1 VALERFNNVKAII
14 ITNNPKIYEKYND
27 SFEIEYL
34 ENKSYFDVLIYTRD
48 KIHMGHKL
56 LSHPLSGS
64 VKPNETPYKSI
75 LISNKKGK
83 MDIDSLI
90 LIENSISIY
99 EKFQNISKVP
109 NWNNQVLEDFMVVDL
124 SLIENTLNNIEF
136 TEIID

>member
-1 VALERFNNVKAII
+1 MALERFNNVKAII

-83 MDIDSLI
+83 MNIDSLV
-90 LIENSISIY
+90 LIENSISTY

-124 SLIENTLNNIEF
+124 SLIESTLNNIEF
-136 TEIID
+136 IEIID

>member
-1 VALERFNNVKAII
+1 MKFII
-14 ITNNPKIYEKYND
+14 ITNNPKIYEKYNE
-27 SFEIEYL
+27 SLEIEYL
-34 ENKSYFDVLIYTRD
+34 ENKSHFDVLIYTRD

-75 LISNKKGK
+75 LISEKKGE
-83 MDIDSLI
+83 MDVDSLI
-90 LIENSISIY
+90 LIENSISTY

-109 NWNNQVLEDFMVVDL
+109 NWNEQVLDDFMVVDL

>member
-1 VALERFNNVKAII
+1 MKSII

-83 MDIDSLI
+83 MDIDSLV
-90 LIENSISIY
+90 LIENSISTY

-124 SLIENTLNNIEF
+124 SLIESTLNNIEF

>member
-1 VALERFNNVKAII
+1 MKFII
-14 ITNNPKIYEKYND
+14 ITNNPKIYEKYNE
-27 SFEIEYL
+27 SLEIEYL
-34 ENKSYFDVLIYTRD
+34 ENKSHFDVLIYTRD

-75 LISNKKGK
+75 LISEKKGE
-83 MDIDSLI
+83 MDVDSLI
-90 LIENSISIY
+90 LIENSISTY

-109 NWNNQVLEDFMVVDL
+109 NWNEQVVDDFMVVDL

>member
-1 VALERFNNVKAII
+1 MKAII

-83 MDIDSLI
+83 MNIDSLV
-90 LIENSISIY
+90 LIENSISTY

>member
-83 MDIDSLI
+83 MNIDSLV
-90 LIENSISIY
+90 LIENSISTY

-124 SLIENTLNNIEF
+124 SLIESTLNNIEF
-136 TEIID
+136 IEIID

>member
-1 VALERFNNVKAII
+1 MKAII
-14 ITNNPKIYEKYND
+14 ITNNPKTYEKYND

-124 SLIENTLNNIEF
+124 SLIESTLNNIEF